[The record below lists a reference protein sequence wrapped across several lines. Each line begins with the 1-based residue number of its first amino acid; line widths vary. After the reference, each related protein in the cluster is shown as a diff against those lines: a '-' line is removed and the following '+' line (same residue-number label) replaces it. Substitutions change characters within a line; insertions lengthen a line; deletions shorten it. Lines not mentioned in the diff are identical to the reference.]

1 MRMGKDLRLGAWSG
15 SGTPASKEAGVPLRR
30 PGLRATPWAL
40 VWLVGWGLIQTP
52 LLWAQENSIT
62 ETPPASQ
69 EAPADDPSPLKDLQW
84 NGHVAVSYN
93 HNFNSHFNTFRVF
106 DEGARQVTLH
116 QAEFWLE
123 KPSTAESPIGFGA
136 DVVLGSDAKKIHA
149 TGLGSADDTFDL
161 TQAYITYKVP
171 VGAGLDLKFG
181 KFVTLHG
188 AEVIRRPGNFHI
200 SRSILFGYAIPFTH
214 TGLMATYPFSD
225 RFTVTLGVVNGWDN
239 VTDNNTGKSLHG
251 MVTVLPLKDLTL
263 TVGGTWG
270 PEQAYTNGPK
280 RSLIDVVAT
289 YKPVPPLTL
298 IVNVDYGVEAN
309 AVPDETGGSKTARW
323 YGAAGYVLYDLDVR
337 WSVGL
342 RGEFFIDREG
352 FRLGWTDPATG
363 LPARCDLWELTGTV
377 RYKVVDRLWASLEY
391 RHDFANHPVF
401 DGGAAALK
409 KAQGTVLVELI
420 YLMK

>member
-1 MRMGKDLRLGAWSG
+1 MSMGKDLGLGAWAG
-15 SGTPASKEAGVPLRR
+15 SGTPASKKAGVPLRR
-30 PGLRATPWAL
+30 LGLRATQWAL
-40 VWLVGWGLIQTP
+40 VWLLGWGLIQIP
-52 LLWAQENSIT
+52 LLWAQENSAT

-93 HNFNSHFNTFRVF
+93 HNFNSHVNTFRVF

-123 KPSTAESPIGFGA
+123 KPSSAESPIGFGV
-136 DVVLGSDAKKIHA
+136 DVVLGFDAKKIHA
-149 TGLGSADDTFDL
+149 AGLGSADDTFDL

-171 VGAGLDLKFG
+171 VGAGLDLKVG

-188 AEVIRRPGNFHI
+188 AEVIRRPGNFNV

-270 PEQAYTNGPK
+270 PEQADTNGPK
-280 RSLIDVVAT
+280 RSLIDIVAT

-298 IVNVDYGVEAN
+298 IVNVDYGVEAD

-323 YGAAGYVLYDLDVR
+323 YGAAGYVLYDLDDR

-352 FRLGWTDPATG
+352 FRLGWTDPTTG

-391 RHDFANHPVF
+391 RHDFANHPAF
-401 DGGAAALK
+401 DGGADGPK
-409 KAQGTVLVELI
+409 KSQGTVLVEFV
-420 YLMK
+420 YLLK